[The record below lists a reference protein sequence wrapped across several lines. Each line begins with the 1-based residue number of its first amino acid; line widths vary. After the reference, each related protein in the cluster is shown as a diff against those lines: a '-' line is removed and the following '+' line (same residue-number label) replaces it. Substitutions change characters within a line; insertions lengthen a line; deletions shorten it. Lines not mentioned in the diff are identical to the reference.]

1 MNLKA
6 TSLAAATF
14 ALLLG
19 ASANSAV
26 VINGTGQSFSQISD
40 AMNWITTSGGGSTY
54 TVHADNGR
62 YGSFDQVD
70 NSNLTWGNS
79 PGVIDIG
86 GNMRVRSAAQ
96 MLFEIAGTSNVNAFT
111 TGVVDYDTV
120 LVTGNVSY
128 EGTINVNLLSGFMPT
143 LGNSFELIASSGSVA
158 YTGTLNA
165 PTLSAGLAWQVS
177 VGSSTFD
184 PEYDGQSL
192 FLNVVAVPAPGAAAL
207 IGLAGLV
214 AGRRRRN

>member
-1 MNLKA
+1 MNLKT
-6 TSLAAATF
+6 TSLTAATF

-54 TVHADNGR
+54 TVHADNGS
-62 YGSFDQVD
+62 YGSFDQAD

-96 MLFEIAGTSNVNAFT
+96 MLFEIAGTSNVNAFG

-177 VGSSTFD
+177 VGSSTFSGAG
-184 PEYDGQSL
+184 YGGQSL
-192 FLNVVAVPAPGAAAL
+192 FLNVVPAPGAVAL
-207 IGLAGLV
+207 IGLAGVV
-214 AGRRRRN
+214 ASRRRRN

>member
-19 ASANSAV
+19 ASANAAV

-40 AMNWITTSGGGSTY
+40 AMNWITTSGNGSTY
-54 TVHADNGR
+54 TVHADNGS

-96 MLFEIAGTSNVNAFT
+96 MLFEIAGTSNANAFG

-120 LVTGNVSY
+120 LVTGNVLY
-128 EGTINVNLLSGFMPT
+128 QGTINVNLLNGFVPT
-143 LGNSFELIASSGSVA
+143 FGNSFELIASSGSVA

-177 VGSSTFD
+177 VGSSTFGGD
-184 PEYDGQSL
+184 GYGGQSL
-192 FLNVVAVPAPGAAAL
+192 FLNVVPAPGVVAL
-207 IGLAGLV
+207 LGLAGMV
-214 AGRRRRN
+214 VTRRRRN